1 MSEEDRLR
9 RYAERLEKIVQERT
23 EDVRRLNE
31 TITERLIQ
39 KINQIDH
46 ISEIRERLK
55 KSSSLDSNLETIFD
69 GALEDLN
76 MDVAAIFIVN
86 RESQTVEVKAFKS
99 KANVDIGKAYRLN
112 RPFIEYECIDNNA
125 GISRIVKEQSSILGT
140 KSVSCAPITFRNQ
153 VMGFFAVGSMREETL
168 DESDLSVLRLYSGLV
183 TTIFETASLTVEPI
197 RESIETKQTKKYTL
211 NSGSSYVVEDNVDLA
226 YDIFTNSI
234 MSGVEGLCITRIL
247 PEKIRRKY
255 GLKKTPIV
263 WLTSESVKDERAI
276 NNLQDL
282 SILISNY
289 VEKAEKPIIL
299 IDGIEYLTSSYG
311 FNSVYQFLQ
320 SKRSQIESSD
330 GTLIIPFF
338 KDAFEPKETRLI
350 EREFEQFKPR

>member
-1 MSEEDRLR
+1 MSEVERLR
-9 RYAERLEKIVQERT
+9 KYAESLEKVVQERT

-31 TITERLIQ
+31 TLTERLIQ

-55 KSSSLDSNLETIFD
+55 KSSSVDSNLETIFD
-69 GALEDLN
+69 GAMEDLS

-86 RESQTVEVKAFKS
+86 RETQTVEVKAFKS
-99 KANVDIGKAYRLN
+99 KANVGISDAYTLN
-112 RPFIEYECIDNNA
+112 KPFIEYECIDS
-125 GISRIVKEQSSILGT
+125 GTCTSRIVKEQSSILGT
-140 KSVSCAPITFRNQ
+140 KTVSCAPITFRNQ

-211 NSGSSYVVEDNVDLA
+211 NSGTSYIVEDNIDLA

-234 MSGVEGLCITRIL
+234 MSGAEGLCVTRIL
-247 PEKIRRKY
+247 PEKIREKY
-255 GLKKTPIV
+255 GLKKTPMV
-263 WLTSESVKDERAI
+263 WLTSENIEGERTI
-276 NNLQDL
+276 NHLQDL

-289 VEKAEKPIIL
+289 VGKAEKPMIL
-299 IDGIEYLTSSYG
+299 VDGIEYLVTSHG

-330 GTLIIPFF
+330 GILIIPFF

-350 EREFEQFKPR
+350 EREFEQFKRR